1 MRSLVLS
8 PRLKLSSLSERLKTL
23 SRRAKNLTPAAAATP
38 LPEGR
43 GVKTAGPGLAE
54 RLMGRSLR
62 IWFWCSV
69 VAVTGASCVTTPEP
83 TPAALSP
90 KKTAKKPKTETR
102 ELSSEATRAT
112 LQAELLLQDGDVAG
126 AVAELR
132 AAVTHDERSPY
143 LRQRLGEALLMLG
156 DAEGADAAAAA
167 AWRLTSDPEER
178 TAALRLQAAA
188 KDVLGDDEGSIA
200 ALQKALEV
208 RPDRMA
214 SAMLADRLVKKGELS
229 HAEDV
234 VARWMAA
241 EPGAVD
247 GWVSLARVFAEREEV
262 SRAFTHLQKALTI
275 SADDEEALVLRRDLL
290 LALGRF
296 EEAAG
301 AARRLAQARGDGFDV
316 RAALLQSLALQDAA
330 EARALAKT
338 WLDDDG
344 GDETRMLIADA
355 FERTGLLTDAVAT
368 LASAPQ
374 ARPLLSLEHARL
386 LLHLH
391 RADEAA
397 TLACPLSSQTR
408 GLEERLHDYALSLCT
423 RAEADLG
430 AADDAVARLLGAAAD
445 RAPTTRT
452 IESMRPL
459 AKMASASRKAALR
472 QHLEHLAPTADGD
485 IAIAVAFSLDALDEH
500 DAALV
505 LLLRALKKKPGD
517 PALVFAHARL
527 LDAQAAPGAAGV
539 DAVRGAVEL
548 VERLIERT
556 GPDADTLNFLAFALA
571 ERELR
576 ADEARAWAW
585 RALLLD
591 PLNGYVT
598 DTLGWATLKAGDVD
612 AAVALLRRADRLS
625 PDEGEIVFH
634 LAVALQK
641 QGAKDDARAAAA
653 RARALLP
660 RGDVLLLRVEQLE
673 RELS

>member
-1 MRSLVLS
+1 M
-8 PRLKLSSLSERLKTL
+8 
-23 SRRAKNLTPAAAATP
+23 
-38 LPEGR
+38 
-43 GVKTAGPGLAE
+43 GL
-54 RLMGRSLR
+54 SLR
-62 IWFWCSV
+62 VWLWCSV
-69 VAVTGASCVTTPEP
+69 VAVTSCVTTPEP
-83 TPAALSP
+83 VPVPLSSQKAP
-90 KKTAKKPKTETR
+90 KKPKTETR

-132 AAVTHDERSPY
+132 AAVGHDQRSPY
-143 LRQRLGEALLMLG
+143 LRQRLGEALLLLG
-156 DAEGADAAAAA
+156 DAEGADAAADA
-167 AWRLTSDPEER
+167 AWHLTTDDEER

-188 KDVLGDDEGSIA
+188 KDVLGDDDGSIA
-200 ALQKALEV
+200 ALRKALLV

-214 SAMLADRLVKKGELS
+214 SAMLADRLVKKGELAL
-229 HAEDV
+229 AEDV

-247 GWVSLARVFAEREEV
+247 GWVSLARVFAERLEV
-262 SRAFTHLQKALTI
+262 DRAFTHLQKALAI
-275 SADDEEALVLRRDLL
+275 SADDEDALVLRHDLL

-296 EEAAG
+296 DEAAR

-316 RAALLQSLALQDAA
+316 RAALMQSLALQDAA

-344 GDETRMLIADA
+344 GDETRLLVADA
-355 FERTGLLTDAVAT
+355 FERTGLLNDAVAT
-368 LASAPQ
+368 LAAAPL
-374 ARPLLSLEHARL
+374 ARPLLSLEHARV

-408 GLEERLHDYALSLCT
+408 GLDERLHDYALSLCT

-430 AADDAVARLLGAAAD
+430 SADDAVARLLGATAD
-445 RAPTTRT
+445 RAPTPRT

-459 AKMASASRKAALR
+459 AKLASASRRAALR
-472 QHLEHLAPTADGD
+472 QHLERLAPTADGD
-485 IAIAVAFSLDALDEH
+485 IAVAVAFSLDALDEH
-500 DAALV
+500 DAAMA
-505 LLLRALKKKPGD
+505 LLLRTLQKKPAD

-571 ERELR
+571 ERDLR

-598 DTLGWATLKAGDVD
+598 DTLGWATLKTGDVD

-641 QGAKDDARAAAA
+641 QGAKDDARAAVA

-660 RGDVLLLRVEQLE
+660 KGDVLLPRVLELE